1 VLETVETS
9 FIFMKLIL
17 SHGTFSIS
25 FFIYIIYHVSI
36 FNATRECA
44 SSSTQVVKDLTDSLL
59 LFVSPGKVHVV
70 LYSSTPKQAELSFMD
85 GTTYITYHA

>member
-9 FIFMKLIL
+9 FIFMKLIS

-25 FFIYIIYHVSI
+25 FFIYTIYHVSI

-59 LFVSPGKVHVV
+59 LFVSPGKSPRCPV
-70 LYSSTPKQAELSFMD
+70 LINTKA
-85 GTTYITYHA
+85 G

>member
-9 FIFMKLIL
+9 FIFIKLIL

-25 FFIYIIYHVSI
+25 FFIYTIYL

-59 LFVSPGKVHVV
+59 LFVSPGKSPRCPV
-70 LYSSTPKQAELSFMD
+70 LINTKA
-85 GTTYITYHA
+85 G

>member
-9 FIFMKLIL
+9 FIFMKLIS

-25 FFIYIIYHVSI
+25 FFIYTIYHVSI

-59 LFVSPGKVHVV
+59 LFVSPGKSPRCPV
-70 LYSSTPKQAELSFMD
+70 LINSQHQSRLSSVSWMVLH
-85 GTTYITYHA
+85 I